1 MITYDKIEVSIIVP
15 IYNEEGNLS
24 LLHTRLKE
32 AAELITEHY
41 EILYINDGSRD
52 SSLQMLRELSAKD
65 KRNKYLSFS
74 RNFGHQ
80 VAVMAGINHCK
91 GSVAVTI
98 DGDLQDPPELIPE
111 LWKKYREGFKV
122 VYAQRRSRAGENPLR
137 NWAIKI
143 FYRILKNTTRI
154 NIPVDTGDFRL
165 MDRQVIEALKQMPE
179 QNKFLRGQV
188 AWVGFKQAP
197 VLYDRVGRHAGK
209 SNYGFFK
216 LLRLA
221 WDGFT
226 AFSNYPL
233 RVATVAGF
241 IVSFIAFLIILYALY
256 SKFVMSYVISGW
268 TSLIISTM
276 FIGGV
281 QLLTIGI
288 IGEYVSRINNDVRR
302 RPLYIIEEKSFEAE
316 MEVK

>member
-1 MITYDKIEVSIIVP
+1 MTTQAKVELSIIVP
-15 IYNEEGNLS
+15 VFNEEGNL
-24 LLHTRLKE
+24 LLLESRLRE
-32 AAELITEHY
+32 AVETVTKDY
-41 EILYINDGSRD
+41 EILFVNDGSSD
-52 SSLQMLRELSAKD
+52 NSLQILRELSARD
-65 KRNKYLSFS
+65 KRNKYISFS

-80 VAVMAGINHCK
+80 VAVMAGINHCTGK
-91 GSVAVTI
+91 AAITI
-98 DGDLQDPPELIPE
+98 DADLQDPPELIPE
-111 LWKKYREGFKV
+111 LWEKYREGNKV
-122 VYAQRRSRAGENPLR
+122 VYAQRRSRKGENPLR
-137 NWAIKI
+137 NWTIKI
-143 FYRILKNTTRI
+143 FYRLLKNTTRI
-154 NIPVDTGDFRL
+154 NIPVDTGDYRL

-188 AWVGFKQAP
+188 AWLGFRQAS

-226 AFSNYPL
+226 GFSTYPL

-241 IVSFIAFLIILYALY
+241 TVSFIAFLVILYALY
-256 SKFVMSYVISGW
+256 AKFVMSYVISGW

-281 QLLTIGI
+281 QLITIGI
-288 IGEYVSRINNDVRR
+288 IGEYVSRINNDVRK
-302 RPLYIIEEKSFEAE
+302 RPLYIVEESSVEEQAS
-316 MEVK
+316 